1 MTVYID
7 SLFMTNFFMDS
18 VIFFISGIISA
29 HRPSIMRILGVT
41 SLSALYGSLM
51 FFPELNFLYG
61 VVLKIIVSSLL
72 VFLAFG
78 KIRYIKSLISFW
90 LTCAAAGGIILALSL
105 FTDFGRIMHT
115 MTSNGIVYLNISPI
129 ISIIGSILL
138 YILME
143 LYRRMSI
150 KNFSTSRIRLTLKV
164 LYIGKEYT
172 LTGLIDTGC
181 ELTEPLSGKPVI
193 VADSTVFKDISVPL
207 SEIAVKTA
215 AGTARLKLILPD
227 SIVCISD
234 KYIINR
240 KTPIALSEGSLCR
253 DGLYNAVINPS
264 ALTPAQT
271 KQEITEGS
279 EVLV

>member
-18 VIFFISGIISA
+18 VIFFICGIISA
-29 HRPSIMRILGVT
+29 HRVSALRTLGV
-41 SLSALYGSLM
+41 SALSALYGSLM
-51 FFPELNFLYG
+51 FFPGLNFMYG
-61 VVLKIIVSSLL
+61 IILKIIVSSLL
-72 VFLAFG
+72 VLLAFG
-78 KIRYIKSLISFW
+78 KSRYIKSLVSFW

-105 FTDFGRIMHT
+105 FSDFGRVMHT
-115 MTSNGIVYLNISPI
+115 MMSNGVVYLSISPI
-129 ISIIGSILL
+129 TSSAGSILL

-164 LYIGKEYT
+164 LYIGREYT

-193 VADSTVFKDISVPL
+193 VADSTVFKDIPVPL

-215 AGTARLKLILPD
+215 AGTAKLKLILPD
-227 SIVCISD
+227 SIVCMSD
-234 KYIINR
+234 EYIIDR
-240 KTPIALSEGSLCR
+240 KTPVVLSEGSLCR

-264 ALTPAQT
+264 ALTNTQA
-271 KQEITEGS
+271 KQEMTKGS